1 MRPGRV
7 VTLIPRAAPC
17 SSWADA
23 AGGVDSCE
31 NGGVGLW
38 ACLPA
43 MLHDPIHKLLCS
55 FPRVI
60 ADILRGYARGK
71 LGELVERL
79 DLSTL
84 EQVGAEHVSDRL
96 QLRLSDAVWRV
107 RRDDKRWVWVHFAL
121 EFQSRPDPGMSMRML
136 AYVALQ
142 YVDLQR
148 KLGSG
153 KLVPAVLGCVLYN
166 GEDDW
171 VERLE
176 TRSRIDLEPGSVV
189 EEMLPRLKFPVIDE
203 RREGERKAPRGNA
216 AWLMFRL
223 WALETAEDL
232 LELVGQVRRWLRAE
246 EDRGLQE
253 AFERVLEREVI
264 PAYYPRGSVMREAR
278 GLANIETMLRGNVV
292 PFSERYERRGAA
304 RGRKEGLEEGLEKGL
319 AQGLAQGLEVI
330 RDVQVRTARA
340 HFGDEVAEQLAVML
354 ASVRDM
360 SLLNEVADIGIRART
375 GDELLL
381 QVRALLEAGPGN
393 GDLRQ

>member
-1 MRPGRV
+1 MRPGRD
-7 VTLIPRAAPC
+7 VTLTPRSAPC
-17 SSWADA
+17 SPRADA

-60 ADILRGYARGK
+60 ADILRGYAHGK

-203 RREGERKAPRGNA
+203 RREGEGKAPRGNA

-232 LELVGQVRRWLRAE
+232 LELVGQVRRWLGAE

-264 PAYYPRGSVMREAR
+264 PAYYPRGSAMREVR

-292 PFSERYERRGAA
+292 PFSERYERRGVE
-304 RGRKEGLEEGLEKGL
+304 RGLK
-319 AQGLAQGLEVI
+319 QGIEQGLEVI

-340 HFGDEVAEQLAVML
+340 RFGDEVAEQLAVML
-354 ASVRDM
+354 ASVRDL
-360 SLLNEVADIGIRART
+360 SLLNEVADIVIWART

-381 QVRALLEAGPGN
+381 QVRALLEARTGN
-393 GDLRQ
+393 GDLRR